1 MKNIIRSVKGT
12 RDFYP
17 DEMARRQW
25 LVEKIRQA
33 SESFGYQQYEGPCLE
48 KIELYAAKSGEEL
61 VKEQA
66 FVFNDRGGEPI
77 SLRPELTPSLA
88 RMIAE
93 RQNQLVFPQRW
104 WAFGPFWRYERPQKG
119 RTREFYQ
126 WNIDLIGSDALQA
139 DAELLAVAA
148 NFLKLVGLESS
159 MVKIYL
165 NDRRLMDRKLT
176 EIGVAPEQKGDL
188 LRMIDRID
196 KLPADVWEQKLLDL
210 GLTAEKI
217 GALRALLANEDLWK
231 DSAELSQLFDYA
243 EAMGIRNYL
252 QYDSKIIRGL
262 DYYTGLVFEAHE
274 VKGEFRAILG
284 GGHYANLVGDVGG
297 DPLPGVGF
305 AMGDVVIMLVLEHY
319 GLLPTDLSYPGTVFV
334 TVFNEEMLTDSI
346 LLSRQLREEGFNVIL
361 AEPDKLSKQ
370 FKLADRL
377 GIKTALVL
385 GPDELVNGTVVVKDL
400 RSFEQKAVERHELKS
415 VITLED

>member
-25 LVEKIRQA
+25 LVEKLRQA

-48 KIELYAAKSGEEL
+48 KIDLYAAKSGEEL
-61 VKEQA
+61 VNEQA
-66 FVFNDRGGEPI
+66 FVFNDRGGDPI
-77 SLRPELTPSLA
+77 TLRPELTPTLA

-93 RQNQLVFPQRW
+93 KQNQLVFPQRW

-126 WNIDLIGSDALQA
+126 WNVDLIGSDTLQA

-159 MVKIYL
+159 MVKIYV
-165 NDRRLMDRKLT
+165 NDRRLMDRKLK
-176 EIGVAPEQKGDL
+176 EIVGGPEQKADL
-188 LRMIDRID
+188 LRMIDRVD

-210 GLTAEKI
+210 GMSAEQI

-231 DSAELSQLFDYA
+231 ESEELCQLFDYV
-243 EAMGIRNYL
+243 EAMGFRDYL
-252 QYDSKIIRGL
+252 KYNPKIIRGL

-274 VKGEFRAILG
+274 ITGQFRAILG

-305 AMGDVVIMLVLEHY
+305 ASGDVVIMLVLEHF

-346 LLSRQLREEGFNVIL
+346 LLSRQLREEGINVIL

-370 FKLADRL
+370 FKQADRL
-377 GIKTALVL
+377 GLKTAIVL
-385 GPDELVNGTVVVKDL
+385 GPDELANGTVVVKDL
-400 RSFEQKAVERHELKS
+400 QTFEQKAVARDELKS
-415 VITLED
+415 IIA

>member
-25 LVEKIRQA
+25 LVEKLRQA

-48 KIELYAAKSGEEL
+48 KIDLYAAKSGEEL
-61 VKEQA
+61 VNEQA
-66 FVFNDRGGEPI
+66 FVFNDRGGDPI
-77 SLRPELTPSLA
+77 TLRPELTPTLA

-93 RQNQLVFPQRW
+93 KQNQLVFPQRW

-126 WNIDLIGSDALQA
+126 WNVDLIGSDTLQA

-159 MVKIYL
+159 MVKIYV
-165 NDRRLMDRKLT
+165 NDRRLMDRKLK
-176 EIGVAPEQKGDL
+176 EIVGGPEQKADL
-188 LRMIDRID
+188 LRMIDRVD

-210 GLTAEKI
+210 GMSAEQI

-231 DSAELSQLFDYA
+231 ESEELCQLFDYV
-243 EAMGIRNYL
+243 EAMGFRDYL
-252 QYDSKIIRGL
+252 KYNPKIIRGL

-274 VKGEFRAILG
+274 ITGQFRAILG

-305 AMGDVVIMLVLEHY
+305 ASGDVVIMLVLEHF

-346 LLSRQLREEGFNVIL
+346 LLSRQLREEGINVIL

-370 FKLADRL
+370 FKQADRL
-377 GIKTALVL
+377 GLKTAIVL
-385 GPDELVNGTVVVKDL
+385 G
-400 RSFEQKAVERHELKS
+400 
-415 VITLED
+415 